1 MTSHELSRW
10 GGLAFGVAGV
20 TVFALPASAAAA
32 NQPETAFVSMDA
44 NGDGKLSPD
53 EHVAAAT
60 RMFETMDT
68 NTDGKVTATEMTA
81 AHQKVTGKKAQ
92 KSDLTA
98 AEKIKVVDI
107 DGDGVMSLDEHTAGA
122 RSMFEKMDSNKDG
135 YLRKAELK
143 AGHDK
148 HLKKSSAD

>member
-10 GGLAFGVAGV
+10 VGLAFGVAGM
-20 TVFALPASAAAA
+20 TTFALPASAAAA
-32 NQPETAFVSMDA
+32 NQPETTFESMDA
-44 NGDGKLSPD
+44 NGDGKISVD

-60 RMFETMDT
+60 RMFEAMDT
-68 NTDGKVTATEMTA
+68 NADGKVTAAEMTA

-92 KSDLTA
+92 KADLTA

-107 DGDGVMSLDEHTAGA
+107 DGDGVLILDEHTAGA
-122 RSMFEKMDSNKDG
+122 RSMFEKMDSDKDG
-135 YLRKAELK
+135 YPSKAELK